1 VFLGRW
7 TSVLRALIP
16 GLAGLSDMPYGRFLV
31 FSGVAWAT
39 AFTLLGYA
47 AGASYR
53 HVERVAGRASLVLL
67 GLVATAVLLRWTAHR
82 AIAHQEQIRAIS
94 SRLADTTV
102 ALGRRS
108 LPHTTPVAGRPVRPA
123 PVTRSGVDDGRRR
136 ADHRRLDCR
145 SDHPG
150 RLRPRRARAGRPR
163 RLQLVRRPHTT
174 VADTV
179 SEAILAP
186 VRWPWLVATIVAMTA
201 AVGVWRGGR
210 DGGRVLAGGVGAWA
224 IVVALQQLLPTP
236 ASGAPFPATEP
247 AVVAVLSVT
256 LADVVGRSHGWA
268 AGARATAVA
277 SMLVTDPSTWKP
289 RHGAPFRY
297 EPPRV

>member
-1 VFLGRW
+1 LTTV
-7 TSVLRALIP
+7 VVALI
-16 GLAGLSDMPYGRFLV
+16 
-31 FSGVAWAT
+31 
-39 AFTLLGYA
+39 A
-47 AGASYR
+47 AGRTVGAITQDVYG
-53 HVERVAGRASLVLL
+53 HDEPALVDP
-67 GLVATAVLLRWTAHR
+67 AVSSWFAAH
-82 AIAHQEQIRAIS
+82 
-94 SRLADTTV
+94 
-102 ALGRRS
+102 
-108 LPHTTPVAGRPVRPA
+108 HTTI
-123 PVTRSGVDDGRRR
+123 
-136 ADHRRLDCR
+136 
-145 SDHPG
+145 
-150 RLRPRRARAGRPR
+150 
-163 RLQLVRRPHTT
+163 
-174 VADTV
+174 ADTV

-201 AVGVWRGGR
+201 AIGVWRGGR